1 MDQIFIKVQS
11 EYGKYDIDIND
22 STYEQR
28 RSYYNSLGKGQVV
41 SILEKFVENKM
52 TEENKK

>member
-11 EYGKYDIDIND
+11 IYGKRDVDIME
-22 STYEQR
+22 STPLQR
-28 RSYYNSLGKGQVV
+28 NTHYNSLSKGQVV

>member
-11 EYGKYDIDIND
+11 KHGKYDMDINI

-28 RSYYNSLGKGQVV
+28 RSYYDSLGKGQVV
-41 SILEKFVENKM
+41 SILEKFIENKM
-52 TEENKK
+52 MEENKK